1 MKLNPR
7 SCGGFWFDQNSPL
20 PPLKKGGM
28 LVQWIMEIL
37 LWIMIFVL
45 GACLGSFVNMAI
57 YRTAISYKLESRKFK
72 VKNEK
77 RSFCDCCGKQLRWF
91 ENIPIVS
98 WLVQGGKTRCC
109 GKKLPISYPIVEI
122 MMGLLFLINYQLT
135 ISNYQFNISF
145 VLGLVVITLLVFSVV
160 FDFKYMILPDF
171 STIILILIAF
181 IGVVFDEN
189 NIIPYLL
196 SAIGAFGFLLFL
208 HIVTKGKGM
217 GMGDVKYVLFMG
229 LLLGPEK
236 TIMAFYVAFVVGA
249 IVGLFLMMI
258 HKMGRKSVI
267 PFGPFLILGT
277 FVAWWFGNDIGSIVQ
292 KVLE

>member
-1 MKLNPR
+1 MELL
-7 SCGGFWFDQNSPL
+7 F
-20 PPLKKGGM
+20 
-28 LVQWIMEIL
+28 LV
-37 LWIMIFVL
+37 MIFVL
-45 GACLGSFVNMAI
+45 GSCLGSFVNMVI
-57 YRTAISYKLESRKFK
+57 YRMAVNYKLESKKFE
-72 VKNEK
+72 VKSEN
-77 RSFCDCCGKQLRWF
+77 RSFCDCCGRQLRWF
-91 ENIPIVS
+91 ENIPMVS

-109 GKKLPISYPIVEI
+109 GEKLPLSYPVVEI
-122 MMGLLFLINYQLT
+122 IMGLSFLINYQLT
-135 ISNYQFNISF
+135 IRNYQFNISF
-145 VLGLVVITLLVFSVV
+145 ILSLVVITLLVFSAV

-181 IGVVFDEN
+181 VGVIIDER

-196 SAIGAFGFLLFL
+196 SAIGAFVFLLFL

-236 TIMAFYVAFVVGA
+236 TIMAFYVAFVAGA

-258 HKMGRKSVI
+258 NKMGRKSVI

-277 FVAWWFGNDIGSIVQ
+277 FAAWWFGNDIGSIVQ

>member
-1 MKLNPR
+1 
-7 SCGGFWFDQNSPL
+7 
-20 PPLKKGGM
+20 
-28 LVQWIMEIL
+28 
-37 LWIMIFVL
+37 
-45 GACLGSFVNMAI
+45 
-57 YRTAISYKLESRKFK
+57 
-72 VKNEK
+72 
-77 RSFCDCCGKQLRWF
+77 
-91 ENIPIVS
+91 
-98 WLVQGGKTRCC
+98 
-109 GKKLPISYPIVEI
+109 
-122 MMGLLFLINYQLT
+122 
-135 ISNYQFNISF
+135 
-145 VLGLVVITLLVFSVV
+145 
-160 FDFKYMILPDF
+160 LPDF

-181 IGVVFDEN
+181 VGVIFDEN
-189 NIIPYLL
+189 NIVPYLL